1 MPRRP
6 RVERHEQAVGDVSC
20 LHACLQLLM
29 ALLASSALAILFS
42 NVRASIGTTSGP
54 LRPILIF
61 AIIILSNR
69 LDGQKA
75 CD

>member
-1 MPRRP
+1 
-6 RVERHEQAVGDVSC
+6 
-20 LHACLQLLM
+20 M